1 MGMKVITV
9 MSINIALVTVKIK
22 GRLDAGGSDHY
33 YGIFTVVR
41 DRLKCWQINDRNG
54 SDTLNY

>member
-1 MGMKVITV
+1 MITV

-41 DRLKCWQINDRNG
+41 DRLKC
-54 SDTLNY
+54 